1 MSTALVP
8 YGEAPVGDR
17 PVNWGNI
24 LGIGALGVVGY
35 KLSSGGS
42 HQSPAWPK
50 YRQNPL
56 PVVLGL
62 GLGTWALLGGTAWAG
77 VKVKSYFFSG
87 TAVTGMFV
95 GGALG
100 FAYGM
105 YRNERALGMGFMGM
119 ALGWGLFK
127 IYDEAV
133 E

>member
-1 MSTALVP
+1 MSTALTS
-8 YGEAPVGDR
+8 YGAAALGDR

-35 KLSSGGS
+35 RMATGGRY
-42 HQSPAWPK
+42 HTPGWPK
-50 YRQNPL
+50 YRENPL
-56 PVVLGL
+56 PLVLGL

-77 VKVKSYFFSG
+77 YKVKDYFFSG
-87 TAVTGMFV
+87 AAVTGLFV

-105 YRNERALGMGFMGM
+105 YRDERPLAMGMMGM

-127 IYDEAV
+127 IYDESVA
-133 E
+133 